1 MVQKLRVFKASDFE
15 GTRFDGLVH
24 FVHDI
29 FHTPFQSAIGT
40 SFTAFVAAGFM
51 VVMAVQTSDTINYMS
66 NLAHY

>member
-15 GTRFDGLVH
+15 GTRFDNLVH

-51 VVMAVQTSDTINYMS
+51 VIMAEQANATANYISLM
-66 NLAHY
+66 AR